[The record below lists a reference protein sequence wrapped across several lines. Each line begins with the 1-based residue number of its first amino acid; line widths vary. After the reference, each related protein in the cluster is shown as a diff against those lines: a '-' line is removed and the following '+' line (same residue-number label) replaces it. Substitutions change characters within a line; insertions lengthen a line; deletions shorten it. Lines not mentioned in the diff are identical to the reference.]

1 MAKALYGFHGARDPR
16 VEAELATLRARVR
29 ELEAEVAELR
39 AVAGGVPDDA
49 LDLELLASSDAAL
62 V

>member
-1 MAKALYGFHGARDPR
+1 MAKALYGFGPRDPR
-16 VEAELATLRARVR
+16 VEAELAVLRARVR

-39 AVAGGVPDDA
+39 SLGAEPLADES
-49 LDLELLASSDAAL
+49 LDLALLGAQDAAL